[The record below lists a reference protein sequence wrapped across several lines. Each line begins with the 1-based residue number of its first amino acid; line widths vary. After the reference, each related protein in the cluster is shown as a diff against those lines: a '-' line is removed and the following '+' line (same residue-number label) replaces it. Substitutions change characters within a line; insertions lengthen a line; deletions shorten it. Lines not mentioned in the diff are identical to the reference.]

1 MKTEWNLDVIYQG
14 LDDPAY
20 EEDIAG
26 LTQTIERLGDFLRKY
41 EERQAGKTVKEP
53 ERETVEALLTLM
65 EEMEDLGEKLMQYVG
80 LRQQA
85 DTQNGELMAQINRL
99 QRILADA
106 TPHTTAAKKILAA
119 VSDVDA
125 MAGESELVKEYAF
138 LLKEN
143 KEEAKHMLEDAVES
157 MISAMNMTGGE
168 AWSSLRDYLTS
179 TLRVEYRGEEITLS
193 EVRNLAYSPD
203 RKVRR
208 DAYEAEVKAYEKI
221 QDSVAFAINNIKN
234 QVIMLADKRGYD
246 SVLGMT
252 LIQSRM
258 NRETL
263 DAMME
268 AIREYLPVFRKYLR
282 KKAQLLGY
290 EKGLPWYELF
300 APMGKADT
308 KYTVEEAGEYLVRC
322 FGEFSS
328 DMAGLMQEAFDNQWI
343 DFYPKKGK
351 AGGAF
356 CSGVYRRKESRILTN
371 FDGYFGSVGT
381 LAHELG
387 HAYHNRQLE
396 GERIL
401 NQGYS
406 MPVAETASTFNE
418 IHLGEYA
425 LRGAKGE
432 ERLNLLQNDLQDQTQ
447 VIMDIYSRYLFESNV
462 FERCRS
468 SFLMAKDL
476 NAMML
481 EAQKEAYGDGLDQD
495 CLNPGMWIC
504 KSHYYRTGLSFY
516 NFPYAFG
523 NLFALGLYAMFKEEG
538 EAFVAKYR
546 KMLRAT
552 STCSVED
559 AGRMMGIDFGKK
571 EFWKAGLEEIASR
584 VELFVTEF

>member
-1 MKTEWNLDVIYQG
+1 
-14 LDDPAY
+14 
-20 EEDIAG
+20 
-26 LTQTIERLGDFLRKY
+26 
-41 EERQAGKTVKEP
+41 
-53 ERETVEALLTLM
+53 
-65 EEMEDLGEKLMQYVG
+65 
-80 LRQQA
+80 
-85 DTQNGELMAQINRL
+85 
-99 QRILADA
+99 
-106 TPHTTAAKKILAA
+106 
-119 VSDVDA
+119 
-125 MAGESELVKEYAF
+125 
-138 LLKEN
+138 
-143 KEEAKHMLEDAVES
+143 
-157 MISAMNMTGGE
+157 
-168 AWSSLRDYLTS
+168 
-179 TLRVEYRGEEITLS
+179 
-193 EVRNLAYSPD
+193 
-203 RKVRR
+203 
-208 DAYEAEVKAYEKI
+208 
-221 QDSVAFAINNIKN
+221 
-234 QVIMLADKRGYD
+234 
-246 SVLGMT
+246 
-252 LIQSRM
+252 
-258 NRETL
+258 
-263 DAMME
+263 
-268 AIREYLPVFRKYLR
+268 
-282 KKAQLLGY
+282 
-290 EKGLPWYELF
+290 
-300 APMGKADT
+300 
-308 KYTVEEAGEYLVRC
+308 
-322 FGEFSS
+322 
-328 DMAGLMQEAFDNQWI
+328 MQEAFDNQWI

-432 ERLNLLQNDLQDQTQ
+432 ERLNLLQNDLQDQTH